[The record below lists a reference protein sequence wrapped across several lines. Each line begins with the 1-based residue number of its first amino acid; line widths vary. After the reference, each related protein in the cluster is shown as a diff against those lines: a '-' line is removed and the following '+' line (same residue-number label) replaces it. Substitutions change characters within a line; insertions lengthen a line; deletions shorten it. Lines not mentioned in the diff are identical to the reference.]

1 MAGLYVHIPF
11 CKSRCVYCGFYST
24 TLLCHRQAYVDALC
38 KEMLLR
44 DKPPIDTIYIGG
56 GTPSQLDT
64 GQLRQLFDAITDS
77 YAIAKD
83 AEITMECNPDDVD
96 IAFATTLASLPVNRV
111 SMGIQTFDDQ
121 RLRLLCRRHTAS
133 QAIEAVRHLREVG
146 ISNISIDLMFAFPN
160 QTLEKFDDDIRQALS
175 LGVEHI
181 SSYGLTIEEGTP
193 LHKMMQRGDLS
204 TVDEDLY
211 ADMYTLLA
219 DRLQE
224 AGYEHYEISNFA
236 LPGYRSRHNTSYWTD
251 VPYLGIGAAAHSYY
265 HAGRQWNIS
274 DIGKYISAINAG
286 QIPSEREVLSPY
298 DHYNDLITTALRTS
312 WGISIERV
320 KQQYGTEFSQ
330 YLEDQAGRW
339 VKTGHLVKDD
349 GWLRLSLKGIIVSDS
364 IMSDL
369 IRV

>member
-24 TLLCHRQAYVDALC
+24 TLLSHRQAYVDALC

-56 GTPSQLDT
+56 GTPSQLDA
-64 GQLRQLFDAITDS
+64 GQLRQLFDAITDC

-121 RLRLLCRRHTAS
+121 RLRLLCRRHTSS

-160 QTLEKFDDDIRQALS
+160 QTLEEFDDDIRQALS

-193 LHKMMQRGDLS
+193 LHKMVQR
-204 TVDEDLY
+204 
-211 ADMYTLLA
+211 
-219 DRLQE
+219 
-224 AGYEHYEISNFA
+224 
-236 LPGYRSRHNTSYWTD
+236 GYRSRHNTSYWTD
-251 VPYLGIGAAAHSYY
+251 VPYLGIGAAAHSYD

-286 QIPSEREVLSPY
+286 QIPSEREILSPY